1 VSRGSSRD
9 PRPLAAIIVVLVVV
23 SLVGAVRSRLG
34 FVHGAEVLLPRPFVL
49 IVVALLL
56 VGAVVARVLASRRSL
71 ASRTRLVVL
80 APDSFDPSLD
90 AVLRCAAQLSRVRR
104 LVGGWLDPRARAVR
118 VLLDNDE
125 EGRMRYSLSVPERA
139 LPAVR
144 SALGVFDRVQAHLI
158 EGNVEPVTEG
168 PDRVQVVRA
177 ELRLA
182 RSSSEPLAHLPLTPD
197 PLQGFARVLSRLD
210 PKHREQA
217 EVAVDLLPT
226 TPATRRRLRRR
237 LLKEASR
244 DTVSTRG
251 GNGGLLDILAGGE
264 GRPVGR
270 RRPAE
275 MVEQRAEREELGAKL
290 LQAEPLFRLQILI
303 RCVSPERGTAVACLQ
318 GLLGCFDGWASA
330 NSLRMVG
337 VRFFGLAFAGSDL
350 PGRRSWFDQRM
361 RTGLFRPARK
371 DYVTAREMAGLLK
384 PPTVHCA
391 APEVLRLGPAVYPAP
406 KILPT
411 FTGQANL
418 VPLGKVEGESGA
430 RRVGLRVED
439 SFFTY
444 TAGRSRWGKTELA
457 LNQFLHLV
465 RSGHGGLFLDP
476 HQDAVQ
482 RVKSCLT
489 EPQFAERI
497 IELDLVGPR
506 SRQGQPGWNLF
517 AARGL
522 DAEGAERRV
531 EAIVDSFASALQ
543 WGERNNRALTLT
555 TQATA
560 ALIELAA
567 VLPDGLQPT
576 IFQVPLILGN
586 PEWLAAALPF
596 LSPARRQFFTERFP
610 RLSEEAIT
618 PVTNLIDR
626 LRSSTQLA
634 ALLGAQ
640 TSTYDIGRAMNER
653 RIVLACPGAGGAK
666 DKLVANLL
674 VYDLLHGAKGRASM
688 PPEQR
693 LPFYVFLDEVQTY
706 DGAAGGN
713 LAALLE
719 QTAKYG
725 IRGTLLNQNPERLT
739 SDTLNALTTNRS
751 HLVTTALNAHA
762 AALIAREWGGDPP
775 ASAIGGLPR
784 WTFIAQVTHQG
795 QLTRPFMFS
804 GESVEEHFADAF
816 KPHALPGVQ
825 PIIDAASGRT
835 TAAET
840 VTALDTLDERIK
852 AHLESKSA
860 STGRPCED
868 PDQPWTASALEDE
881 DSQERDHAHIR
892 PRRHRG
898 EHSTGEPQRVE
909 RRRGDHHLN
918 TGELDPTTG
927 GQP

>member
-1 VSRGSSRD
+1 MSRQPSQD
-9 PRPLAAIIVVLVVV
+9 ARPLVAVVAVLVAV
-23 SLVGAVRSRLG
+23 SLLGEVRSPSG
-34 FVHGAEVLLPRPFVL
+34 TAWAGALLAHPLVLVA
-49 IVVALLL
+49 VALLL
-56 VGAVVARVLASRRSL
+56 AVLLACRVVATRRSL

-104 LVGGWLDPRARAVR
+104 LVGEWLDPRARAVR
-118 VLLDNDE
+118 VLLDCDR

-144 SALGVFDRVQAHLI
+144 SALGVYDRVQAHVLEPDPERPTG
-158 EGNVEPVTEG
+158 EGRRTGAERLG
-168 PDRVQVVRA
+168 VVRA

-182 RSSSEPLAHLPLTPD
+182 RPSSEPLAHLPLSPD
-197 PLQGFARVLSRLD
+197 PLQGFARVLARLERE
-210 PKHREQA
+210 HGEQA
-217 EVAVDLLPT
+217 EIAVDLLPT

-244 DTVSTRG
+244 RSGDPGAG
-251 GNGGLLDILAGGE
+251 GENGGLLGGFGG

-275 MVEQRAEREELGAKL
+275 MVEQRAAREEIGAKL
-290 LQAEPLFRLQILI
+290 LQAEPLFRVQILI
-303 RCVSPERGTAVACLQ
+303 RCASPEKGRAIACMQ
-318 GLLGCFDGWASA
+318 GLLGCFDGWAAA
-330 NSLRMVG
+330 NSLRVVG
-337 VRFFGLAFAGSDL
+337 VRLLGLAFAGSDL
-350 PGRRSWFDQRM
+350 PGRRSWFDR
-361 RTGLFRPARK
+361 RLETGLFRPARK
-371 DYVTAREMAGLLK
+371 DYVSAREMAGLLK
-384 PPTVHCA
+384 PPTVFCA

-406 KILPT
+406 KALPT
-411 FTGQANL
+411 FNGQRNL
-418 VPLGKVEGESGA
+418 VPLGHVEDESGT
-430 RRVGLRVED
+430 RRIGLRVED

-457 LNQFLHLV
+457 LTQFLHLV

-476 HQDAVQ
+476 HQDAIQ
-482 RVKSCLT
+482 RIKSCLT
-489 EPQFAERI
+489 EPEFAERV

-506 SRQGQPGWNLF
+506 SREGQPGWNLF

-522 DAEGAERRV
+522 DPEAAERRV

-555 TQATA
+555 TQATG

-567 VLPDGLQPT
+567 VLPEDLQPT
-576 IFQVPLILGN
+576 IFQVPSILGN

-640 TSTYDIGRAMNER
+640 VSTYDIARAMDEGK
-653 RIVLACPGAGGAK
+653 IVLACPGAGGAK

-674 VYDLLHGAKGRASM
+674 VYDLLHGAKGRAHI
-688 PPEQR
+688 PPER
-693 LPFYVFLDEVQTY
+693 RRPFYVFLDEVQTY

-751 HLVTTALNAHA
+751 HLITTALNAHA

-775 ASAIGGLPR
+775 ANAITGLPR
-784 WTFIAQVTHQG
+784 RTFIAQVTHQG
-795 QLTRPFMFS
+795 HLTRPFLF
-804 GESVEEHFADAF
+804 GNESVEEHFAEAF
-816 KPHALPGVQ
+816 KPDALPDIQ
-825 PIIDAASGRT
+825 STIDAASGRT
-835 TAAET
+835 AAAET
-840 VTALDTLDERIK
+840 IKALDTLDERIK
-852 AHLESKSA
+852 QHLEGEEKA
-860 STGRPCED
+860 NQEGRPGED
-868 PDQPWTASALEDE
+868 TDQPWTAPAPQVRTPAS
-881 DSQERDHAHIR
+881 DSSSNR
-892 PRRHRG
+892 
-898 EHSTGEPQRVE
+898 
-909 RRRGDHHLN
+909 
-918 TGELDPTTG
+918 PTTG
-927 GQP
+927 ECEGAGSQHSTPIEHRNRSRARDGER